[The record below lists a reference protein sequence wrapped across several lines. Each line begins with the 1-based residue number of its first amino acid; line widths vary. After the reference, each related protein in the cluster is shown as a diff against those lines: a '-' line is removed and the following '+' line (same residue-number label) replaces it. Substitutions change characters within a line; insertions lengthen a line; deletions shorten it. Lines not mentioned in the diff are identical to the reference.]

1 MFEMMFC
8 IFYLKNLFF
17 SFFLST
23 KRFQNFIFLQNVNI
37 YFFEKINS
45 KGKKQ
50 IEKLV
55 RKNIGS
61 ILLNYSHN
69 LILRWMKRDGHR
81 MTWCAAPWRGNVTK
95 VKLSHSSC
103 LRLTLPNAKFNYYII
118 IIIL

>member
-1 MFEMMFC
+1 MYLLFEKF
-8 IFYLKNLFF
+8 ILFLF
-17 SFFLST
+17 SFYK

-69 LILRWMKRDGHR
+69 LILRWMKRDRHR